1 MAEER
6 SANERNI
13 NNSSGEISKKES
25 TVQRS
30 SDILKG
36 EHDNAQSLYTEGRKL
51 ADVRQKNLPDIIHR
65 DEQNE
70 IQEKLEELRKKQ
82 GNWR

>member
-1 MAEER
+1 M
-6 SANERNI
+6 S
-13 NNSSGEISKKES
+13 EISTILLVKLAKES

-30 SDILKG
+30 SDILKR
-36 EHDNAQSLYTEGRKL
+36 EHDDAQSLYTEGRKL

-82 GNWR
+82 GNGR